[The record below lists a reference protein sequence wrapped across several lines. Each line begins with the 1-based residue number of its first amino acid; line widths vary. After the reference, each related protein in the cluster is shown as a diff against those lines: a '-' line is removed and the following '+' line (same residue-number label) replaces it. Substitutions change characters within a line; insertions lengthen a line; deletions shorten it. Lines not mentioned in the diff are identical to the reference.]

1 MTLEGERTT
10 CANCGRALPRRAGSG
25 RHRRYCNATCRSA
38 ARRER
43 ARRGPAEVR
52 PAQDALTATGRQEDI
67 DSMDALAADLAA
79 VTDSARRLAGELSG
93 SRGSTPLDAVSTARD
108 LMRMGDRLQRVAVD
122 RARAA
127 GHTWQELGDV
137 LGTTRQAAF
146 QRFGRPI
153 DPRTGAPM
161 TGATVPGAVDRA
173 LEVLA
178 DVAEGRWRE
187 ACEDFDDTMA
197 ARLDPDR
204 LAAGW
209 AQVIG
214 MVGSFE
220 RIGEPRAYPAGDY
233 TIVDTPLYFEAG
245 ELTGR
250 ISYDRAGKVAGLH
263 FLPSNR
269 LDPEARARPG
279 SG

>member
-1 MTLEGERTT
+1 
-10 CANCGRALPRRAGSG
+10 
-25 RHRRYCNATCRSA
+25 
-38 ARRER
+38 
-43 ARRGPAEVR
+43 
-52 PAQDALTATGRQEDI
+52 
-67 DSMDALAADLAA
+67 MDAVAADLTA
-79 VTDSARRLAGELSG
+79 VTDTARRLAGELSG
-93 SRGSTPLDAVSTARD
+93 GRGSTPLDAVTTTRD
-108 LMRMGDRLQRVAVD
+108 LMRVGDRLLRVAVD

-127 GHTWQELGDV
+127 GHTWQELGEV

-153 DPRTGAPM
+153 DPRTGQPM
-161 TGATVPGAVDRA
+161 AGAILPGAADRA
-173 LEVLA
+173 LGLLA

-187 ACEDFDDTMA
+187 ATSGFDDTMA
-197 ARLDPDR
+197 ARLGPDR

-214 MVGSFE
+214 MVGAFE

-245 ELTGR
+245 ELNGR

-269 LDPEARARPG
+269 LDPEARPTPG
-279 SG
+279 GA